1 MDDRKSEEAGVNH
14 RRTAKPEAP
23 GAAQEAML
31 TVLAPSGA
39 TRGVALVLHGGR
51 SHSFEPVQ
59 ARHLSPARM
68 VPFARHLH
76 RAGRKHGLEVW
87 ILRNRVRGWN
97 GEEMSP
103 LRDARWA
110 LAKIRDRHPGVPVYL
125 LGHSMG
131 GLTAICAADDPQVDA
146 VVALAPWLD
155 DATPAAPLAGRKVL
169 IVHGD
174 QDRWTSPTASL
185 RFARRAAPAAA
196 VLQYV
201 SLRGSGHFMFRRVRL
216 WHTLATGFLMK
227 AFGERDGTP
236 ADRAARQAGAF
247 DRLVPPS
254 AGTVVL

>member
-1 MDDRKSEEAGVNH
+1 MNGRKSEDAGMGRSLDEA
-14 RRTAKPEAP
+14 
-23 GAAQEAML
+23 
-31 TVLAPSGA
+31 VLAVLKPAGI

-68 VPFARHLH
+68 VPFARQLH
-76 RAGRKHGLEVW
+76 RSARNLGLEVW
-87 ILRNRVRGWN
+87 LLRNRVRGWN

-110 LAKIRDRHPGVPVYL
+110 LDKIRARYPGVPVYL

-131 GLTAICAADDPQVDA
+131 GLTAICAADDPQVRA

-174 QDRWTSPTASL
+174 RDTWTSPAASL
-185 RFARRAAPAAA
+185 RFAGRAAPDAEA
-196 VLQYV
+196 LQYV
-201 SLRGSGHFMFRRVRL
+201 ALRGAGHFMFRRVRL
-216 WHTLATGFLMK
+216 WHTLATGFLLK
-227 AFGERDGTP
+227 AFSEDTGIAWNPGLRP
-236 ADRAARQAGAF
+236 AAAF
-247 DRLVPPS
+247 DRLVPA
-254 AGTVVL
+254 AGRKIPAVL

>member
-1 MDDRKSEEAGVNH
+1 MSY
-14 RRTAKPEAP
+14 RRTAKPEAS

-31 TVLAPSGA
+31 TVLPPAGV

-68 VPFARHLH
+68 VPFARRLH
-76 RAGRKHGLEVW
+76 RAGKKYGLEVW

-103 LRDARWA
+103 LKDARWA
-110 LAKIRDRHPGVPVYL
+110 LTKIREQHPGVPVYL

-155 DATPAAPLAGRKVL
+155 NATPATPLAGRKVL

-185 RFARRAAPAAA
+185 RFARRAAPAAE

-201 SLRGSGHFMFRRVRL
+201 SLRGTGHFMFRRVRL
-216 WHTLATGFLMK
+216 WHTLATGFLLK
-227 AFGERDGTP
+227 AFGERVGIPDGRTVRP
-236 ADRAARQAGAF
+236 VIAF
-247 DRLVPPS
+247 DRLVPPA
-254 AGTVVL
+254 AGTMPAVL